1 FGVKRMVGRWN
12 QYKSADYWDKIW
24 RNLEQHLRYTIDA
37 THSLN
42 EAALMFQAENSVQVM
57 NVHKCKGLE
66 YKVVIFLGLEDQ
78 AFWAYKNAKFEN
90 DCALYVALSRAKESI
105 IITSTKCREHR
116 ITNWRDDRTSTYKNI
131 GPIYSFLTKHCKF
144 REVR

>member
-1 FGVKRMVGRWN
+1 M
-12 QYKSADYWDKIW
+12 
-24 RNLEQHLRYTIDA
+24 DA